1 VNEEGTTMKKAMA
14 YTSDVTLHRTNEV
27 ISRETQK
34 EVIKRY
40 AAENGIEIVGWFEDE
55 VCDENV
61 LGRPGAQKMMEALNG
76 CDGVLVERV
85 WSFSRNV
92 PVLEQVCNELEKK
105 GVRLEAAS
113 TLWDV
118 ASQKCRHRFQAAV
131 PGTAAVKRA
140 AARRAPVAAKIRK
153 PEKLNFLILEP
164 AALPA

>member
-1 VNEEGTTMKKAMA
+1 MKKAMA
-14 YTSDVTLHRTNEV
+14 YASDVILMRTKEV

-34 EVIKRY
+34 EEIKKY

-61 LGRPGAQKMMEALNG
+61 LGRPGAQKMMESLNG
-76 CDGVLVERV
+76 CDMVLVERV

-92 PVLEQVCNELEKK
+92 PALETVCAEFEKK

-131 PGTAAVKRA
+131 PGAAAVKRA

-164 AALPA
+164 VRVPA